1 MFASDAKSAVGD
13 EWFRNRF
20 RPSLGAFGGK
30 IQHQMSETFSA
41 KLDLVLKALSISRGR
56 LAADL
61 GVDKSVVGRWVTGA
75 VKPSSHNLS
84 SLTALIAGRVAGF
97 KTLDWDRSFADLA
110 NQMGAD
116 PSALPGLESHG
127 PPGLPLAIAE
137 HILATT
143 QLRGA
148 AYEGFFRSTR
158 PYVLQPGRFV
168 HDHAMVRLDPT
179 GYLRLRMGTGGTV
192 VEGWLL
198 TLHNQLFTIAADVTS
213 GALLFGIFYGVATPR
228 ADVIDGVMLG
238 PALDVARTPTA
249 CGIVFERVGD
259 LTDDPEA
266 DDQRFEELTALNP
279 VAPDGSISEAMRRHL
294 LRDIGPE
301 QHALGGDM
309 LLRLPLS
316 RSLSRGPGYREQDGP
331 SD

>member
-1 MFASDAKSAVGD
+1 
-13 EWFRNRF
+13 
-20 RPSLGAFGGK
+20 
-30 IQHQMSETFSA
+30 MSETFSA

-84 SLTALIAGRVAGF
+84 SLTALVAGRVPGF

-110 NQMGAD
+110 DMMGAD
-116 PSALPGLESHG
+116 PSAVPGLEARE
-127 PPGLPLAIAE
+127 PAGLPLAIAE

-143 QLRGA
+143 ALRGS

-158 PYVLQPGRFV
+158 PYVLNPGRFV

-179 GYLRLRMGTGGTV
+179 GYLSLRMGTAGTV
-192 VEGWLL
+192 VEGWVL

-213 GALLFGIFYGVATPR
+213 GAMLFGIFYGVATPR
-228 ADVIDGVMLG
+228 ADVIDGLMLG

-249 CGIVFERVGD
+249 CAIIFERVGD
-259 LTDDPEA
+259 LTGDAEA
-266 DDQRFEELTALNP
+266 DDATFAELAGRDP
-279 VAPDGSISEAMRRHL
+279 VAPEGSISEAMRTHL

-301 QHALGGDM
+301 RNALGGDM
-309 LLRLPLS
+309 LLRLPLD
-316 RSLSRGPGYREQDGP
+316 RSLSRGPGYQESRKPD
-331 SD
+331 

>member
-1 MFASDAKSAVGD
+1 
-13 EWFRNRF
+13 
-20 RPSLGAFGGK
+20 
-30 IQHQMSETFSA
+30 MSETFSA

-61 GVDKSVVGRWVTGA
+61 GVDKSVVSRWVTGA

-84 SLTALIAGRVAGF
+84 GLTALIAGRVPGF

-110 NQMGAD
+110 SLMGAD
-116 PSALPGLESHG
+116 PSAVPALNPGG

-143 QLRGA
+143 SLRGS

-168 HDHAMVRLDPT
+168 HDYAMVRRDPT
-179 GYLRLRMGTGGTV
+179 GYLHLRMGTGGTV
-192 VEGWLL
+192 VEGWVL

-213 GALLFGIFYGVATPR
+213 GAMLFGIFYGVATPR
-228 ADVIDGVMLG
+228 ADVIDGLMLG

-249 CGIVFERVGD
+249 CAIMFDRVGD
-259 LTDDPEA
+259 LTGDAEA
-266 DDQRFEELTALNP
+266 DDARFNELAARDP
-279 VAPDGSISEAMRRHL
+279 VAPDGSIPPHIRDHL

-301 QHALGGDM
+301 KSALGGDM
-309 LLRLPLS
+309 LLRLPLD
-316 RSLSRGPGYREQDGP
+316 RSLSRGPGYQEPGVSR
-331 SD
+331 

>member
-1 MFASDAKSAVGD
+1 
-13 EWFRNRF
+13 
-20 RPSLGAFGGK
+20 
-30 IQHQMSETFSA
+30 MSETFSA

-84 SLTALIAGRVAGF
+84 SLTALIAGRVPGF

-110 NQMGAD
+110 GLMGAD
-116 PSALPGLESHG
+116 PSAVPGMEGRG
-127 PPGLPLAIAE
+127 PPGLPLAIAD

-143 QLRGA
+143 SLRGS
-148 AYEGFFRSTR
+148 AYEGFFKSTR

-168 HDHAMVRLDPT
+168 HDYAMVRRDPT
-179 GYLRLRMGTGGTV
+179 GYLHLRMGTGGTV
-192 VEGWLL
+192 VEGWVL

-213 GALLFGIFYGVATPR
+213 GAMLFGIFYGVATPR

-238 PALDVARTPTA
+238 PALDIGRTPTA

-259 LTDDPEA
+259 LTGDAEA
-266 DDQRFEELTALNP
+266 DDATFTELAGRNP
-279 VAPDGSISEAMRRHL
+279 VAPEGSVSDAMRDHL

-301 QHALGGDM
+301 QSALGGD
-309 LLRLPLS
+309 LLMRLPLE
-316 RSLSRGPGYREQDGP
+316 RSLSRGPGYSEDGRMP
-331 SD
+331 G

>member
-1 MFASDAKSAVGD
+1 
-13 EWFRNRF
+13 
-20 RPSLGAFGGK
+20 
-30 IQHQMSETFSA
+30 MSETFSA

-84 SLTALIAGRVAGF
+84 SLTALIAGRVPGF

-110 NQMGAD
+110 TLLGAD
-116 PSALPGLESHG
+116 PSAVPGLDNRD

-143 QLRGA
+143 ALRGS

-192 VEGWLL
+192 VEGWVLP
-198 TLHNQLFTIAADVTS
+198 LHNQLFTIAADVTS
-213 GALLFGIFYGVATPR
+213 GAMLFGIFYGVATPR
-228 ADVIDGVMLG
+228 ADVIDGLMLG

-249 CGIVFERVGD
+249 CAIIFHRIGD
-259 LTDDPEA
+259 LTDDPQA
-266 DDQRFEELTALNP
+266 DDLRFERLAQSDP
-279 VAPDGSISEAMRRHL
+279 VAPEGSISEEMRRHL
-294 LRDIGPE
+294 VRDIGPE
-301 QHALGGDM
+301 QEALGGDV
-309 LLRLPLS
+309 LLRLPLT
-316 RSLSRGPGYREQDGP
+316 RSLSRGPGYQEGRKAD
-331 SD
+331 

>member
-1 MFASDAKSAVGD
+1 
-13 EWFRNRF
+13 
-20 RPSLGAFGGK
+20 
-30 IQHQMSETFSA
+30 MSETFSA

-84 SLTALIAGRVAGF
+84 GLTALIAGRVPGF

-110 NQMGAD
+110 DLMGAD
-116 PSALPGLESHG
+116 PSAVPGLDRG
-127 PPGLPLAIAE
+127 PPGLPLAIAD

-143 QLRGA
+143 ALRGS

-192 VEGWLL
+192 VEGWVL

-213 GALLFGIFYGVATPR
+213 GAMLFGIFYGVATPR
-228 ADVIDGVMLG
+228 ADVIDGLMLG

-249 CGIVFERVGD
+249 CAIIFERIGD

-266 DDQRFEELTALNP
+266 DDRRFDALSQSDP
-279 VAPDGSISEAMRRHL
+279 VAAEGSISDEMRDHL

-301 QHALGGDM
+301 RSALGGDM
-309 LLRLPLS
+309 LLRLPLERS
-316 RSLSRGPGYREQDGP
+316 RSRGPGYQESRKPD
-331 SD
+331 

>member
-1 MFASDAKSAVGD
+1 
-13 EWFRNRF
+13 
-20 RPSLGAFGGK
+20 
-30 IQHQMSETFSA
+30 MSETFSA

-75 VKPSSHNLS
+75 VRPSSHNLS
-84 SLTALIAGRVAGF
+84 SLTALIAGRAPGF

-110 NQMGAD
+110 ELMGAD
-116 PSALPGLESHG
+116 PSAVPGLDSRA
-127 PPGLPLAIAE
+127 PPGLPLAVAE

-143 QLRGA
+143 SLRGS

-168 HDHAMVRLDPT
+168 HDNAMVRLDPAT
-179 GYLRLRMGTGGTV
+179 GYLKLRMGTGGTV

-228 ADVIDGVMLG
+228 ADVIDGLMLG
-238 PALDVARTPTA
+238 PALDVGRTPTA
-249 CGIVFERVGD
+249 CAIIFHRVGD

-266 DDQRFEELTALNP
+266 DDRRFGELSKSDP
-279 VAPDGSISEAMRRHL
+279 VAPDGSIPEDLRKHL
-294 LRDIGPE
+294 IRDIGPE
-301 QHALGGDM
+301 QQALGGDV
-309 LLRLPLS
+309 LLRLPLD
-316 RSLSRGPGYREQDGP
+316 RSLSRGLGYQESGKSR
-331 SD
+331 

>member
-1 MFASDAKSAVGD
+1 
-13 EWFRNRF
+13 
-20 RPSLGAFGGK
+20 
-30 IQHQMSETFSA
+30 MSETFSA

-84 SLTALIAGRVAGF
+84 GLTALVAGRVPGF

-110 NQMGAD
+110 TLLGAD
-116 PSALPGLESHG
+116 PRAVPGLESRE

-143 QLRGA
+143 ALRGS

-192 VEGWLL
+192 VEGWVL

-213 GALLFGIFYGVATPR
+213 GAMLFGIFYGVATPR
-228 ADVIDGVMLG
+228 ADVIDGLMLG

-249 CGIVFERVGD
+249 CAIIFERIGD

-266 DDQRFEELTALNP
+266 DDRRFEALSKSDP
-279 VAPDGSISEAMRRHL
+279 VAAEGSISQAMRDHL
-294 LRDIGPE
+294 VRDIGPE
-301 QHALGGDM
+301 QQALGGDF
-309 LLRLPLS
+309 LLRLPLT
-316 RSLSRGPGYREQDGP
+316 RSLSRGPGYQESRKAE
-331 SD
+331 